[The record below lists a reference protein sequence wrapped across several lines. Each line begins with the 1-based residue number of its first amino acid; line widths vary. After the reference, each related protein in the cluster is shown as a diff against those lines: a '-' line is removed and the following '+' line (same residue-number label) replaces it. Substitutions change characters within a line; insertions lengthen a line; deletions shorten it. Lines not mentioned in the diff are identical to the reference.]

1 MVSESIANRTKLAC
15 QALLAYSVQRP
26 LGKAAGVFSARNH
39 HAVFGGPSSTLS
51 EKCRNIR
58 LTQTRNRVEAK
69 VIPKLFVCG
78 LRASGDEKKFGMKS
92 EILKRPPMYNAN
104 ADIDMIKTI
113 PFT

>member
-1 MVSESIANRTKLAC
+1 M
-15 QALLAYSVQRP
+15 QRP

-51 EKCRNIR
+51 ENCRNIR

-69 VIPKLFVCG
+69 SIPKLSFVDSV
-78 LRASGDEKKFGMKS
+78 RQATKKKFGIKN
-92 EILKRPPMYNAN
+92 EILKRPLLYNAN